1 MFPFLQS
8 VLPVFSL
15 GSSRTSTRGGTTLL
29 RLRDVSLVPPQ
40 DDDLDA
46 EQISSVDDSHLCVA
60 VKKLFDDLLCP
71 SALSHYADP
80 YPATDPTSNQL
91 VPYVKDPVKATT
103 TRENEELDTHDG
115 LFKNNQS
122 FHRLSRDQD
131 REDRTSA

>member
-8 VLPVFSL
+8 VRPVFSL

-29 RLRDVSLVPPQ
+29 RLRD
-40 DDDLDA
+40 
-46 EQISSVDDSHLCVA
+46 SHLSVEA

-71 SALSHYADP
+71 PALSHYADP
-80 YPATDPTSNQL
+80 YPATDPTNNQL

-103 TRENEELDTHDG
+103 TRENKDLYTHDG

-122 FHRLSRDQD
+122 SHRLSRDQD
-131 REDRTSA
+131 REARTSA